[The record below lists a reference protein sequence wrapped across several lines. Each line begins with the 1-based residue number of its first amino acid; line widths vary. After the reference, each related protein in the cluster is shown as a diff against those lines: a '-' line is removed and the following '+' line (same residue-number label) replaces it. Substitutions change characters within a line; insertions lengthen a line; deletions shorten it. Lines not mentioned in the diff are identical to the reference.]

1 MTQVDRFDI
10 QSLFSPRITQ
20 IYTNYIL
27 IVNFVNSCLLVKF
40 VVSLALSFKAV
51 NLSKLL
57 YFKKH
62 TIINF
67 VCFFYSEF
75 LSVIYHRRVQ
85 NIEQTKTHIRIY
97 Y

>member
-40 VVSLALSFKAV
+40 VVSLALSFEAV
-51 NLSKLL
+51 NFEAKQFFSDSLIPSGIHS
-57 YFKKH
+57 FK
-62 TIINF
+62 
-67 VCFFYSEF
+67 VE
-75 LSVIYHRRVQ
+75 
-85 NIEQTKTHIRIY
+85 
-97 Y
+97 